1 MGDMTEPTVSIQAL
15 IDQTVAARFDR
26 LEAYCEAA
34 LVSGKLGVLIDG
46 DNICLSERVPFGE
59 IYDITQVVDSEDVV
73 GWRS

>member
-1 MGDMTEPTVSIQAL
+1 MTEPAASIQAL
-15 IDQTVAARFDR
+15 IDQAVAARADR

-34 LVSGKLGVLIDG
+34 LVSGTLGVLVDG

-59 IYDITQVVDSEDVV
+59 VYDITNVVDSEDVV